1 VYRADSFLPS
11 TLLDIV
17 DKLIMGSI
25 LTGICDVNVSFITS
39 TEVGEIELVPYTF
52 FDVFLLVV
60 GGAVEPDW

>member
-60 GGAVEPDW
+60 SLMSSYS

>member
-1 VYRADSFLPS
+1 MYRADSFLPS

-60 GGAVEPDW
+60 VGAVEPDW

>member
-1 VYRADSFLPS
+1 MYGADSFLPS

-39 TEVGEIELVPYTF
+39 TEVGEIEMVPYTF
-52 FDVFLLVV
+52 FDV
-60 GGAVEPDW
+60 

>member
-1 VYRADSFLPS
+1 MYRADSFLPS